1 MGEKFRLIIDKIFDP
16 AKHYALE
23 EAMMR
28 LMDEDSDY
36 PNSLRL
42 RRVKKSVLVGF
53 FENPNDTINI
63 DFTIKNKVKIIRRHN
78 PGGTIYQD
86 LGSFMFTTLYR
97 DGRFLS
103 NLNEE
108 ETYQEFGDLI
118 IKFLSKFGIKGER
131 RGLNDI
137 IVNDKKIFGS
147 SFIKI
152 GNAISYTGTILVNM
166 DLDFLSKLI
175 KFNKTKY
182 IDKKFDNIKDSLTT
196 ISRELNRKVY
206 IKDAFD
212 KFIEA
217 FKEKFNIEV
226 TKGRLTKDE
235 INLMR
240 KLYFEK
246 YKKRDWTFSEKKE
259 YEEIYTKK
267 VKSGLIIL
275 RGKFEEKIYEIK
287 IYGDFLISERE
298 KVAIIESNLRNKT
311 YDSGIEFIKNL
322 SLNKDLKIGLIELL
336 SELKKEKGG
345 FFAPPL
351 VD

>member
-28 LMDEDSDY
+28 LMDEDALY
-36 PNSLRL
+36 PNTLRL
-42 RRVKKSVLVGF
+42 RRVKKSALIGF
-53 FENPNDTINI
+53 FENPNDTINL
-63 DFTIKNKVKIIRRHN
+63 DFAIKNKVKIVRRHN

-103 NLNEE
+103 NLSEE

-131 RGLNDI
+131 RGLNDVV
-137 IVNDKKIFGS
+137 VNDRKIFGS

-152 GNAISYTGTILVNM
+152 GDAISYTGTILVNM

-175 KFNKTKY
+175 KFNKIKY
-182 IDKKFDNIKDSLTT
+182 IDKKFYNIKDSLTT
-196 ISRELNRKVY
+196 ISRELNRKIY

-217 FKEKFNIEV
+217 FKAKFDIEV
-226 TKGRLTKDE
+226 IKGKLVENE
-235 INLMR
+235 IKLMR

-298 KVAIIESNLRNKT
+298 KISIIESNLKGKT
-311 YDSGIEFIKNL
+311 FDKGIEFIKNL
-322 SLNKDLKIGLIELL
+322 NLNEDLKIGLIELL
-336 SELKKEKGG
+336 NGIKKEKGG
-345 FFAPPL
+345 LWPPL
-351 VD
+351 IN